1 MPDLKI
7 TELSENTTPVI
18 EDLLVSVDDPSGA
31 ATTKKIT
38 IGSLRNLILGAGY
51 PVGSIYVNASDGTN
65 PGTLLGFGTWAA
77 HGAGR
82 VMVGIDTGQVEFDVA
97 EETGGAKTHVLVEAE
112 MPAHIHGKGTLIN
125 ASDSHTHTIGI
136 RNNYGSQVDRAGGA
150 WTGTNSTYNS
160 GSDSH
165 THTISGSVA
174 SIGGNAAHNN
184 LQPYIVV
191 YIWKRTA

>member
-31 ATTKKIT
+31 GTAKKIT

-65 PGTLLGFGTWAA
+65 PGTLLGFGTWTA

-160 GSDSH
+160 GNDTHSH
-165 THTISGSVA
+165 TVTGSTASAGSGN
-174 SIGGNAAHNN
+174 SIDNRPAFYA
-184 LQPYIVV
+184 VF
-191 YIWKRTA
+191 